1 MSSAGGR
8 PSWQTTVSVR
18 TSIVPPGPRPPPA
31 DTPDTSPV
39 VTTSQVT
46 ASIHD
51 FAASLAL
58 RRSLIAVRESPGI
71 FPVDSSSG
79 RVATHSAADAL
90 VWVVRARASMTA
102 HSGARTAHAVRG
114 VASALRQRG
123 DRLTPQGSRRRQEDR
138 PGLAAPALRCVRFH
152 RRGMRHPDAGN
163 RATCGRP
170 GRHTDHPDDV
180 GQGAWHCTVHL
191 VYGVLHG
198 LVLPVWR
205 GDGI

>member
-1 MSSAGGR
+1 MR
-8 PSWQTTVSVR
+8 
-18 TSIVPPGPRPPPA
+18 
-31 DTPDTSPV
+31 
-39 VTTSQVT
+39 
-46 ASIHD
+46 
-51 FAASLAL
+51 AL
-58 RRSLIAVRESPGI
+58 SRSLIAVRESPGI

-90 VWVVRARASMTA
+90 AWVVRARASMTA
-102 HSGARTAHAVRG
+102 P
-114 VASALRQRG
+114 QRG
-123 DRLTPQGSRRRQEDR
+123 KNRPCGTWSGVGTPTTGRSPYPAGSRRRQEDR

-163 RATCGRP
+163 RAARGRP